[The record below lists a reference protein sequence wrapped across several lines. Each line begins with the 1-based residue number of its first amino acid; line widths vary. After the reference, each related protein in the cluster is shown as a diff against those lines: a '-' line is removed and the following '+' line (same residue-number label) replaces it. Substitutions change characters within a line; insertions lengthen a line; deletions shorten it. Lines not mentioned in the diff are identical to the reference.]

1 MKWAGSGIVKDPPFV
16 TVFRAVVYLARPLQ
30 DTRCCHSTSKLCRGY
45 HPEAKRRSF
54 KANRPSGKA
63 CSHVSID
70 QNCVTYPF
78 FNLLLANRMK
88 LWWTSGSSLLRW
100 KLSPLLN
107 TGPWLEEGNQHFLP
121 KGIWWSGPWSDVR
134 CDKQEG
140 RLMGSGF
147 GTCPSTYYLWDLK
160 LLALFPRLEIRGM
173 ILGPFKD

>member
-1 MKWAGSGIVKDPPFV
+1 MVSWRTLPSSLCSERWSIWPDH
-16 TVFRAVVYLARPLQ
+16 FRIQ
-30 DTRCCHSTSKLCRGY
+30 DVATAPASYAEDIIQRQKG
-45 HPEAKRRSF
+45 EVF